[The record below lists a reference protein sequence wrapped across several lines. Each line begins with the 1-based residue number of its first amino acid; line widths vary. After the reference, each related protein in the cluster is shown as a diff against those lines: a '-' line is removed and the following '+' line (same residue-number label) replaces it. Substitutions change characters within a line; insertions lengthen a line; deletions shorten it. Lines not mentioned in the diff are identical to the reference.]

1 MVYALELRQRFPGT
15 DVLVIDKLT
24 RLGGLLRS
32 EIVNG
37 FTFDI
42 GGSHVIF
49 SSNREILSKMLNFL
63 NNGFVKHERRSFIRI
78 GNALVL
84 YPLENGLYALPL
96 EDRVEALITFLEAQI
111 SRMAD
116 WKPRNL
122 NEWIHGFFGKWIA
135 EKYLV
140 PYNRKVW
147 KRDLGEIDVDWVYTP
162 GRLPI
167 PNWRDVVK
175 SAMGIITIGYSEQA
189 VFYYPSI
196 GGIQSLYNGIAR
208 EIQSLGVK
216 FLSGY
221 VIESIRRV
229 GDEWVINGKIKA
241 RSIVSSIPLNEL
253 VTYMDAPESVIRSSR
268 RLDYNRVFVIGVA
281 LNKPAPNQHWVYV
294 PSDDVVFHRYAWISN
309 YSPHN
314 APRGR
319 SSLLLEITI
328 PRWETVNEED
338 LMNKA
343 LRDLVRLGVVNEG
356 DVLFTKYWLHEY
368 GYPVHTIES
377 NRARDEVI
385 SWVKEQG
392 ITLIGRWG
400 GCWRYWNTDKI
411 YEDIIKRMSLKP

>member
-281 LNKPAPNQHWVYV
+281 
-294 PSDDVVFHRYAWISN
+294 
-309 YSPHN
+309 
-314 APRGR
+314 
-319 SSLLLEITI
+319 
-328 PRWETVNEED
+328 
-338 LMNKA
+338 
-343 LRDLVRLGVVNEG
+343 
-356 DVLFTKYWLHEY
+356 
-368 GYPVHTIES
+368 
-377 NRARDEVI
+377 
-385 SWVKEQG
+385 
-392 ITLIGRWG
+392 
-400 GCWRYWNTDKI
+400 
-411 YEDIIKRMSLKP
+411 